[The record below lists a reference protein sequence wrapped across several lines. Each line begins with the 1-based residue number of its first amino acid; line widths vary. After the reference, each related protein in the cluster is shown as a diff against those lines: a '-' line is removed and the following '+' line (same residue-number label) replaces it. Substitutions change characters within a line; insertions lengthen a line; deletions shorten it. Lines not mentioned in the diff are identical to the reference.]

1 MTNNI
6 KIFLVGGAVRDTF
19 IGVPNKDKDFTVV
32 APSFQAMKDM
42 IVAKGGKIFL
52 ETPEFFTVRANVPE
66 LGSADFVL
74 ARKDGAYRDGRSPE
88 SVEVGTI
95 VDDLARRDFTM
106 NAIAIDTEDEL
117 NIIDPFN
124 GLADIKDGLIR
135 AVGNP
140 RIRFEEDALRMF
152 RAVRFAITKNF
163 RLHTETASAIGR
175 FTPRQFAGVSTER
188 VREELLKMFQADSF
202 RAIKMLHDFPVLWD
216 VVQQRGIWFKPT
228 VEKR

>member
-1 MTNNI
+1 MTNNF

-19 IGVPNKDKDFTVV
+19 IGVPNKDKDFVMV
-32 APSFQAMKDM
+32 APSFAAMREA
-42 IVAKGGKIFL
+42 IVNMGGKIFL
-52 ETPEFFTVRANVPE
+52 ETPEFFTIRANVPE

-74 ARKDGAYRDGRSPE
+74 ARKDGAYKDSRHPE
-88 SVEVGTI
+88 TVEVGTI

-106 NAIAIDTEDEL
+106 NAIAIDTEDEH

-140 RIRFEEDALRMF
+140 RERFEEDALRMF

-175 FTPRQFAGVSTER
+175 FTPRWFDAVSTER
-188 VREELLKMFQADSF
+188 VREELLKMFVVDSF
-202 RAIKMLHDFPVLWD
+202 RAIKALHDFPVLWD
-216 VVQQRGIWFKPT
+216 VVQKRGIWFKPT

>member
-19 IGVPNKDKDFTVV
+19 IGVPNKDKDFVMV
-32 APSFQAMKDM
+32 APSFDAMREA
-42 IVAKGGKIFL
+42 IVGMGGKIFL
-52 ETPEFFTVRANVPE
+52 ETPKFFTIRANVPK

-74 ARKDGAYRDGRSPE
+74 ARKDSATSDGRRPD
-88 SVEVGTI
+88 SVSVGTI
-95 VDDLARRDFTM
+95 LDDLARRDFAM

-175 FTPRQFAGVSTER
+175 FTPMQFAGVSTER

-216 VVQQRGIWFKPT
+216 VVQQRGIWFRPT